1 VTETTS
7 EADEYPQAI
16 TTSSPAV
23 GLVATRDNGDAIA
36 RAALRALE
44 RGHQVLITY
53 RGDPPFAMTEFAET
67 AGVRV
72 IEPSTPHLTEDDL
85 CRTLATAARTLG
97 LPGVLFHGTSEAW
110 IDYETSEIVFEAD
123 ETACVEPVV
132 ESRGNGGPPETLV
145 AIPAYNEAGAIGTV
159 VSAAREHTDAVLVID
174 DGSDD
179 DTALEAEQAGATVIE
194 HVTNRGYGASLQTA
208 FHAADRRHAEHLV
221 VLDGDGQHDPADVPD
236 LVAPLRNGDADVTI
250 GSRFAPGSETELP
263 IYRRVGI
270 GVVNLM
276 TNLSLGVARSR
287 SWVKDTQS
295 GFRAYDRRAVET
307 LAADGEIGD
316 RMCASTD
323 ILYHAHHND
332 YTIAEVG
339 TPIDYDVE
347 EASTENPISH
357 GVHLVMN
364 ILKTV
369 ERDRPVTLLGV
380 PGFFAAFVG
389 LGFGYWTI
397 SNYINTNVF
406 PIGLAIVSMFF
417 LLVGIFACFT
427 SVILH
432 SLNTQVVQR

>member
-7 EADEYPQAI
+7 EADEYPEVI

-36 RAALRALE
+36 RTVLRALE

-53 RGDPPFAMTEFAET
+53 RGDTPFVMTEFAET

-72 IEPSTPHLTEDDL
+72 IEPSTPHPTEDDL

-123 ETACVEPVV
+123 ETACVEPVA
-132 ESRGNGGPPETLV
+132 ESQGNGGPPETLV
-145 AIPAYNEAGAIGTV
+145 AIPAYNEAGAIGAV
-159 VSAAREHTDAVLVID
+159 VSAAREHADAVLVID

-194 HVTNRGYGASLQTA
+194 HATNRGYGASLQTA

-236 LVAPLRNGDADVTI
+236 LVAPLRDGDADVTI

-263 IYRRVGI
+263 IYRRIGI
-270 GVVNLM
+270 SIVNLM
-276 TNLSLGVARSR
+276 TNLSLGGARSR
-287 SWVKDTQS
+287 SWVADTQS
-295 GFRAYDRRAVET
+295 GFRAYNRRAVEE
-307 LAADGEIGD
+307 LAADGAIGD

-332 YTIAEVG
+332 YSIAEVG
-339 TPIDYDVE
+339 TTIDYDVKD
-347 EASTENPISH
+347 ASSH
-357 GVHLVMN
+357 GPVSHGIHLVMN
-364 ILKTV
+364 IVKTV
-369 ERDRPVTLLGV
+369 ERDRPITLLGL
-380 PGFFAAFVG
+380 PGFLLSFVG

-397 SNYINTNVF
+397 SNFLNTGGF
-406 PIGLAIVSMFF
+406 PIGLAVTSMFF
-417 LLVGIFACFT
+417 VLIGVFACF
-427 SVILH
+427 SAVMLH
-432 SLNTQVVQR
+432 ALSTQLPE

>member
-7 EADEYPQAI
+7 EAEEYPQAI
-16 TTSSPAV
+16 ATSSPAV

-36 RAALRALE
+36 RTVLRALE
-44 RGHQVLITY
+44 RDHQVLITY
-53 RGDPPFAMTEFAET
+53 RGDAPSAMTEFVEM

-72 IEPSTPHLTEDDL
+72 IEPSTPHPKEDDL

-110 IDYETSEIVFEAD
+110 IDYETSETVFEAN
-123 ETACVEPVV
+123 ETAYVEPVV
-132 ESRGNGGPPETLV
+132 ESQGDGGLPETLV
-145 AIPAYNEAGAIGTV
+145 AIPAYNEAGTIGAV
-159 VSAAREHTDAVLVID
+159 VSAAREHADAVLVID

-194 HVTNRGYGASLQTA
+194 HATNRGYGASLQTA
-208 FHAADRRHAEHLV
+208 FHAADRRHAGHLV

-250 GSRFAPGSETELP
+250 GSRFASGSESELP

-276 TNLSLGVARSR
+276 TNLSLGVVRSR

-339 TPIDYDVE
+339 TTIDYDVE
-347 EASTENPISH
+347 DASSH
-357 GVHLVMN
+357 GPVSHGIHLVMN
-364 ILKTV
+364 IVKTV
-369 ERDRPVTLLGV
+369 ERDRPITFLGV
-380 PGFFAAFVG
+380 PGFLLAFLG
-389 LGFGYWTI
+389 LGFSYWTI
-397 SNYINTNVF
+397 SNFMSSGSF
-406 PIGLAIVSMFF
+406 PIGLAVVSMF
-417 LLVGIFACFT
+417 LVLAGTFTCFT
-427 SVILH
+427 AIILH
-432 SLNTQVVQR
+432 SLSTQLEG